1 MNKLS
6 LIVALV
12 AALGTGFA
20 GPASAQSS
28 YGGRDALHA
37 QDVLF
42 GFVLQATPEA
52 IKQESDGRY
61 TAAGTAAGGIVG
73 AAVGTQGR
81 SNNYTGGAIGG
92 VLGGLLGGVGAEM
105 MQRRE
110 IAGQNVLVRL
120 DDGRSQFVLMPLVN
134 SKMFAPGQ
142 RVAMASVNGQNRL
155 VAINTPALS
164 MPPLAAQQPPQQQQR
179 PQYDMNQVQQ
189 AQRDPRQVQQEIM
202 QALSDLNR
210 P

>member
-1 MNKLS
+1 MKKLS

-12 AALGTGFA
+12 AALGAGFT

-28 YGGRDALHA
+28 YGGRDALRA
-37 QDVLF
+37 QDVQF
-42 GFVLQATPEA
+42 GFVLQANPEA

-92 VLGGLLGGVGAEM
+92 VLGGLIGGVGAEM
-105 MQRRE
+105 IQRRE
-110 IAGQNVLVRL
+110 IAGQNILVRL
-120 DDGRSQFVLMPLVN
+120 DDGRNAFVLMPLVN
-134 SKMFAPGQ
+134 GQMFAPGS

-155 VAINTPALS
+155 VSINTPALS
-164 MPPLAAQQPPQQQQR
+164 MPPVAQPQAQQQHR
-179 PQYDMNQVQQ
+179 QYDMNQVQQ
-189 AQRDPRQVQQEIM
+189 AQRDPRQVQQEIL